1 MKWFSRWKLK
11 AEPTFI
17 SVIPQA
23 PDDWRSALTELS
35 RTLLTLLQQYRWE
48 LEEIQS
54 SQFLEEVEQF
64 KESFPESES
73 PLDLDQS
80 RRSFYEKAVQFVK
93 KEKKYLEDRE
103 AELRSMITVLTEAIA
118 TLSHGNGDYHGK
130 ILKTTQTLSQ
140 ISQLEDIR
148 KIRSS
153 LSVEIGL
160 LKEAVKE
167 QQSKERQ
174 QQVTLS
180 GSVET
185 LQSKLKTVINRSL
198 RDHLTDLYNRE
209 GWDHELTEA
218 CRVASVTNKPFSV
231 AMVDV
236 DDFKR
241 INDSGGHQV
250 GDLILKKLASFFKTS
265 LQAEDFIVRFGGDEF
280 AFALSAPS
288 LHKAQGRLE
297 RLCKEIAKPTYN
309 CPVNGK
315 EFYLK
320 ISISVGLSLY
330 RVGDTL
336 ESLVR
341 RADEALYLAKK
352 GGKNRVVTEAQLESK
367 SA

>member
-1 MKWFSRWKLK
+1 MKWFDQWAHR
-11 AEPTFI
+11 AEPTL
-17 SVIPQA
+17 SVVPQSS
-23 PDDWRSALTELS
+23 DDWRGALTELS

-54 SQFLEEVEQF
+54 DQFLEDVEEF
-64 KESFPESES
+64 RESFPESDT
-73 PLDLDQS
+73 PLALDQS
-80 RRSFYEKAVQFVK
+80 RRRFYEKAVQFIK
-93 KEKKYLEDRE
+93 KEKNYLEDRE
-103 AELRSMITVLTEAIA
+103 AELKSMITVLTDAIA
-118 TLSHGNGDYHGK
+118 TLAHGNEDYHGK
-130 ILKTTQTLSQ
+130 IIKTTQTLSQ

-160 LKEAVKE
+160 LKDAVKE
-167 QQSKERQ
+167 QQTKERQ
-174 QQVTLS
+174 QQAKLS
-180 GSVET
+180 ESVET
-185 LQSKLKTVINRSL
+185 LQSKLKTAINRSL
-198 RDHLTDLYNRE
+198 RDPLTDLYNRE
-209 GWDHELTEA
+209 GWDQELTEA

-236 DDFKR
+236 DLFKK

-250 GDLILKKLASFFKTS
+250 GDLILKKLAGFFKES
-265 LQAEDFIVRFGGDEF
+265 LRAEDFISRFGGDEF

-288 LHKAQGRLE
+288 LEKAHGRLE
-297 RLCKEIAKPTYN
+297 RLCKEISKPTYN

-320 ISISVGLSLY
+320 ISISVGLSFY
-330 RVGDTL
+330 RAGDTPETL
-336 ESLVR
+336 IH

-352 GGKNRVVTEAQLESK
+352 NGRNRVVTEAQLESK

>member
-1 MKWFSRWKLK
+1 MVYAS
-11 AEPTFI
+11 
-17 SVIPQA
+17 PQA

-54 SQFLEEVEQF
+54 GQFLEEVEQF
-64 KESFPESES
+64 KERFPESES

-80 RRSFYEKAVQFVK
+80 RRTFYEKAVQFVK
-93 KEKKYLEDRE
+93 KEKQYLQDRE
-103 AELRSMITVLTEAIA
+103 AELKSMITVLTEAIGA
-118 TLSHGNGDYHGK
+118 LSHGNEDYHDK

-160 LKEAVKE
+160 LKDALKE

-174 QQVTLS
+174 QQVKLS
-180 GSVET
+180 ESVET
-185 LQSKLKTVINRSL
+185 LQSKLKTAINRSL
-198 RDHLTDLYNRE
+198 RDPLTDLYNRE
-209 GWDHELTEA
+209 GWDQELTEA
-218 CRVASVTNKPFSV
+218 CRIASVTNKPFSV

-236 DDFKR
+236 DHFKR

-250 GDLILKKLASFFKTS
+250 GDLILKKLASFFKES
-265 LQAEDFIVRFGGDEF
+265 LRAEDFIARFGGDEY

-288 LHKAQGRLE
+288 LDKAQGRLE
-297 RLCKEIAKPTYN
+297 RLCKEISKPTYN

-330 RVGDTL
+330 RVGDTA
-336 ESLVR
+336 ESLVH

-352 GGKNRVVTEAQLESK
+352 GGKNRVVTEAELESK

>member
-1 MKWFSRWKLK
+1 MKWFSEWKFK
-11 AEPTFI
+11 AEPTLVSEF
-17 SVIPQA
+17 PPA
-23 PDDWRSALTELS
+23 LDDWRSALTELS

-54 SQFLEEVEQF
+54 GQFLEDVEEF

-73 PLDLDQS
+73 PLVLDRS
-80 RRSFYEKAVQFVK
+80 RRRFYEKAVQFVK
-93 KEKKYLEDRE
+93 KEKSYLEDRE
-103 AELRSMITVLTEAIA
+103 AELKAMITVLIEAIA
-118 TLSHGNGDYHGK
+118 TLSHGNEDYHGK
-130 ILKTTQTLSQ
+130 ILETTKTLSQ

-148 KIRSS
+148 KIKSS

-160 LKEAVKE
+160 LKDAVKE

-174 QQVTLS
+174 QQETLS
-180 GSVET
+180 ESVET
-185 LQSKLKTVINRSL
+185 LQSKLKTAINRSL
-198 RDHLTDLYNRE
+198 RDPLTDLFNRE

-218 CRVASVTNKPFSV
+218 CRVAAVTNKPFSV

-236 DDFKR
+236 DSFKR

-250 GDLILKKLASFFKTS
+250 GDLILKKLASFFKES
-265 LQAEDFIVRFGGDEF
+265 LRAEDFIARFGGDEF
-280 AFALSAPS
+280 AFALSAPN
-288 LHKAQGRLE
+288 LENAQRRLE
-297 RLCKEIAKPTYN
+297 RLCKEISKPTYN

-330 RVGDTL
+330 RIGDTP
-336 ESLVR
+336 ESLIH

-352 GGKNRVVTEAQLESK
+352 NGKNRLVTEAQLEPK

>member
-1 MKWFSRWKLK
+1 MKWFNQWKLK
-11 AEPTFI
+11 AEPAFVYA
-17 SVIPQA
+17 SAQP

-54 SQFLEEVEQF
+54 GQFLEEVEQF
-64 KESFPESES
+64 RESFPKSES

-80 RRSFYEKAVQFVK
+80 RRSFYEKAVQFVR
-93 KEKKYLEDRE
+93 KEKQYLEDRE

-118 TLSHGNGDYHGK
+118 TLSQGNGDYHGK

-148 KIRSS
+148 KIRAS

-160 LKEAVKE
+160 LKDAVKE

-174 QQVTLS
+174 QQVKLS
-180 GSVET
+180 ESVET
-185 LQSKLKTVINRSL
+185 LQSKLKTAMNRSL
-198 RDHLTDLYNRE
+198 RDPLTDLYNRE
-209 GWDHELTEA
+209 GWDQELTEA

-236 DDFKR
+236 DHFKR

-250 GDLILKKLASFFKTS
+250 GDLILKKLASFFKES
-265 LQAEDFIVRFGGDEF
+265 LRAEDFIARFGGDEF

-288 LHKAQGRLE
+288 LDKAQGRLE
-297 RLCKEIAKPTYN
+297 RLCKEISKPTYN

-330 RVGDTL
+330 RVGDTP
-336 ESLVR
+336 ESLLS

>member
-1 MKWFSRWKLK
+1 MKWFSEWMRDT
-11 AEPTFI
+11 EPTLVSSF
-17 SVIPQA
+17 PQGS
-23 PDDWRSALTELS
+23 DDWRIALTELS
-35 RTLLTLLQQYRWE
+35 RTLLTLLQQYRCE

-54 SQFLEEVEQF
+54 GKFLEDVEEF
-64 KESFPESES
+64 KEAFPEAET
-73 PLDLDQS
+73 PLALDRS
-80 RRSFYEKAVQFVK
+80 RRSFYEKAVQFIK
-93 KEKKYLEDRE
+93 KEKSYLEDRE
-103 AELRSMITVLTEAIA
+103 AELKSMITVLTEAIA
-118 TLSHGNGDYHGK
+118 TLSHGNEDYHGK
-130 ILKTTQTLSQ
+130 ILQTTQTLSQ

-160 LKEAVKE
+160 LKDAVKE

-174 QQVTLS
+174 QQAKLS
-180 GSVET
+180 ESVET
-185 LQSKLKTVINRSL
+185 LQSKLKTAINRSL
-198 RDHLTDLYNRE
+198 REPLTDLFNRE

-218 CRVASVTNKPFSV
+218 CRVATVTNKPFTV

-236 DDFKR
+236 DAFKK

-250 GDLILKKLASFFKTS
+250 GDLILKKLASFFKES
-265 LQAEDFIVRFGGDEF
+265 LRAEDFIARFGGDEF
-280 AFALSAPS
+280 AFALSSPS
-288 LHKAQGRLE
+288 LDKAQARLE
-297 RLCKEIAKPTYN
+297 RLCKEISKPTYN

-330 RVGDTL
+330 RVGDTP
-336 ESLVR
+336 ESLIH

-352 GGKNRVVTEAQLESK
+352 NGKNRVVTEAELESK